1 MIIVGWGTTKTIKL
15 NGQSCSSKGYRMAE
29 TESEC
34 KDIARSLGLSKAS
47 VNAWNTPKNCDGQGY
62 YRCEY
67 DSTNLYWNPDCDDNS
82 HSQEQGGNLCIL
94 GIWKINQK
102 NVHFFTRLYML
113 SCLLIIPNAHHHVS
127 YANLH

>member
-67 DSTNLYWNPDCDDNS
+67 HRISQTGRPNINWNPDCADNTNS
-82 HSQEQGGNLCIL
+82 TDNGENLCKS
-94 GIWKINQK
+94 GICENIQN
-102 NVHFFTRLYML
+102 NTCLYNFCFRYK
-113 SCLLIIPNAHHHVS
+113 S
-127 YANLH
+127 